1 MKVRVLRP
9 FEDAAGVHRAE
20 DIIEVA
26 DKVVGSWIEAGWAA
40 PIENKLMP
48 APADNKA
55 SGVAEQGEEATEPSG
70 AVKPV
75 RRKIKHRK
83 KAVAK

>member
-1 MKVRVLRP
+1 MRVKVLKPFTGARP
-9 FEDAAGVHRAE
+9 HKVGDE
-20 DIIEVA
+20 IEVSNS
-26 DKVVGSWIEAGWAA
+26 VVNSWIEGGWVA
-40 PIENKLMP
+40 PIENKLM
-48 APADNKA
+48 APPSENKTAD
-55 SGVAEQGEEATEPSG
+55 VAETVKEATEPSG